1 MLDNITHLI
10 FFKSNSLSIVTKGI
24 SGKKKKKNLK
34 EIVHFFFITQKHID
48 SVCSFV
54 CIYLFFVLE
63 FCALAGLF
71 NSAKGVLS
79 EENEY
84 FQSLK
89 KDRGCDSIRISQL
102 YIHN

>member
-1 MLDNITHLI
+1 MLDNITYLI

-24 SGKKKKKNLK
+24 SGRKKKKKTLK

-54 CIYLFFVLE
+54 CICLFFVLE

-89 KDRGCDSIRISQL
+89 KE
-102 YIHN
+102 

>member
-1 MLDNITHLI
+1 MLNNITYLI
-10 FFKSNSLSIVTKGI
+10 FFKSSSLSIVTKGI
-24 SGKKKKKNLK
+24 SGKKKKIPQRNCT
-34 EIVHFFFITQKHID
+34 FFFNTQKHID

-54 CIYLFFVLE
+54 CICLFFVLE

-89 KDRGCDSIRISQL
+89 RE
-102 YIHN
+102 